1 MKKLSDLI
9 SFYEEICE
17 QWGEYIANGGNSCKA
32 NVLYKKIR
40 VTENQ
45 IKETEDGSLR
55 LLSF

>member
-17 QWGEYIANGGNSCKA
+17 QWGEYIANGGNSRKA

-45 IKETEDGSLR
+45 IKETEDGMAMYA
-55 LLSF
+55 